1 MIYYISDTHFKDQS
15 IFDKC
20 SRPFISLNV
29 IVCFIREESY
39 PNLKH
44 VIMIIGY
51 ISIIIFAIGF
61 LLLRKEGKKD
71 A

>member
-1 MIYYISDTHFKDQS
+1 MRRIMYYLICALGL
-15 IFDKC
+15 IG
-20 SRPFISLNV
+20 FISLNV
-29 IVCFIREESY
+29 IVCFVREESY